1 MAIRRLAWRMNERQ
15 MNDGNQLLKETSMR
29 YRAGVVIVSLAFL
42 VGQRLQAADLVL
54 AREGKSDYQIV
65 VPESSSGPSVS
76 AGLQQAAR
84 LLQVAFKANG
94 AEVPVVVESQRDP
107 AKPSIWLGDTK
118 FAREQKLELSKLK
131 GWGYVLKV
139 VGNDVVIA
147 GRDHLAPAKSAQPRR
162 AAWDRFGT
170 AKGVVDFAQQF
181 VGTRFLYPDLAPYQP
196 IGNASTIDILNS
208 PAFEFLKTDPI
219 VVPSDLSV
227 SKTPL
232 IEFNTAHPARGSFYD
247 VAHNRFPLVDTIF
260 GGHTYERAIP
270 REGFAASHP
279 EYFALIGGKRTAS
292 EPGNAQYCISN
303 PEVQELF
310 YKDLIDAIDR
320 GYECV
325 DLGQPD
331 GFRAC
336 QCEAC
341 DKLYGTGKDWAEKLW
356 ILHRNLAERVEKA
369 RPGKL
374 VTMMSYIQ
382 TELPPKSFKAFPS
395 NTRILLTGTNEED
408 IAPWRGHE
416 VPGGF
421 SSYIYNW
428 CPNLGTRYTPMRTPL
443 FVESQV
449 KRLAANKIQS
459 VYRDG
464 PGDLYGLEGPTYYT
478 MGRMFDDPAN
488 LTAKGLVQEFCGAAF
503 GRSAPVMISFYGQLY
518 HGIELYANHLGTR
531 DPAWTYQDIYG
542 RRRKHLTDPMQ
553 FLGFLYSPNL
563 LQALERDLAAAEKLA
578 DSEKV
583 KQRLALVRREFDYL
597 QSLIKVVHLYH
608 AFQIQPDL
616 ASRERV
622 LDAVD
627 ARNAYIDSMFTAP
640 RNGPTPL
647 AGFSF
652 VLFPQLGHDAK
663 HLRLSYDGYQEPY
676 ANSVMNW
683 DTKAMRVAPL
693 PGAKR
698 LTVKVTSGAVT
709 ADSPVWQQAA
719 SQPVAEPLRD
729 SASSRGET
737 APQTNVRMV
746 SNDSHLYVR
755 VEAVAPAS
763 GSRDSIDVL
772 LAPIGG
778 KEIVYRFT
786 VGPQADSKQEAA
798 NGFNSD
804 PLDPRYGKFDPDWN
818 GDWNYDSHLDPKS
831 QRWTALL
838 AIPFKTLG
846 VERPNAGSFWRGNI
860 SHTRS
865 TAERTDRS
873 LWSASSSTR
882 TLDDRNDF
890 GEFVF
895 EAVAAVVAPK
905 PAKHPLTT
913 LREKLYADTFEVPSD
928 WQQFKQTLPLGPSGW
943 LFRMDPL
950 EVGVKENWQNP
961 ETPLKD
967 WLPLPVPSFWA
978 ETEAV
983 GKYTGHGWHRTSF
996 RLPPEWKTRR
1006 VRLLVGSADE
1016 QAWVYLNGHLL
1027 REHTEKSEGQSINVL
1042 WESPFVVDL
1051 PTERLHADKENVLVI
1066 RIHNSLANG
1075 GLWRPVR
1082 LHAVDEKAS
1091 P

>member
-1 MAIRRLAWRMNERQ
+1 MRFFFFLAV
-15 MNDGNQLLKETSMR
+15 L
-29 YRAGVVIVSLAFL
+29 VSA
-42 VGQRLQAADLVL
+42 VSAQAADVVL
-54 AREGKSDYQIV
+54 ARGGKSEYQIV
-65 VPESSSGPSVS
+65 VADAAPSVGE
-76 AGLQQAAR
+76 GLQQAAR
-84 LLQVAFKANG
+84 LLQVALKANG
-94 AEVPVVVESQRDP
+94 AEVSVVAESKRNP
-107 AKPSIWLGDTK
+107 AKPAIWLGDTA
-118 FAREQKLELSKLK
+118 FAREQKIDLGKLK

-147 GRDHLAPAKSAQPRR
+147 GRDHAAPAAVGQQRR
-162 AAWDRFGT
+162 ASWDRFGT
-170 AKGVVDFAQQF
+170 AKGVVDFVQQY

-196 IGNASTIDILNS
+196 IGNASKIDLFNS

-219 VVPSDLSV
+219 VVPSDLKV
-227 SKTPL
+227 AKTPL

-247 VAHNRFPLVDTIF
+247 LAHNRFPLVDTIF
-260 GGHTYERAIP
+260 GGHTYERAVP
-270 REGFAASHP
+270 RETYATSHP

-303 PEVQELF
+303 ADVQELF
-310 YKDLIDAIDR
+310 YKDLIDSIDR

-341 DKLYGTGKDWAEKLW
+341 DKLFGTGKDWGEKLW
-356 ILHRNLAERVEKA
+356 ILHRNLAERVDKA

-382 TELPPKSFKAFPS
+382 TELPPKSFTAFPS

-443 FVESQV
+443 FVEAQV

-488 LTAKGLVQEFCGAAF
+488 LSAKGLVQEFCGAAF
-503 GRSAPVMISFYGQLY
+503 GRSAPAMTSFYNQLY
-518 HGIELYANHLGTR
+518 HGIELYSNYLGTR
-531 DPAWTYQDIYG
+531 DPAWVYHDIYG
-542 RRRKHLTDPMQ
+542 RRRKHLTDPLQ

-563 LQALERDLAAAEKLA
+563 LQSLERDLAAAEKLA

-597 QSLIKVVHLYH
+597 QALIKVVHLYH
-608 AFQIQPDL
+608 AFQTQPDL

-622 LDAVD
+622 LNAVD
-627 ARNAYIDSMFTAP
+627 ARNAYIDSLFAAP
-640 RNGPTPL
+640 RNGQTPL

-652 VLFPQLGHDAK
+652 VPFPQLGHDAK
-663 HLRLSYDGYQEPY
+663 HLRLAHDGYQEPF

-683 DTKAMRVAPL
+683 DTKAMRSAPL

-698 LTVKVTSGAVT
+698 LTVKMVAGPLTAESPLWEQAVGW
-709 ADSPVWQQAA
+709 ALLPVH
-719 SQPVAEPLRD
+719 
-729 SASSRGET
+729 SAST
-737 APQTNVRMV
+737 ASDEEKRTGKSAHPTTVRML
-746 SNDSHLYVR
+746 SSETHLFVR
-755 VEAVAPAS
+755 VEAAAPTS
-763 GSRDSIDVL
+763 DSRDSIDVWL
-772 LAPIGG
+772 TPIGS
-778 KEIVYRFT
+778 KDIVYRFT
-786 VGPQADSKQEAA
+786 VGPQVDSKQDAA

-818 GDWNYDSHLDPKS
+818 GEWQYESRIDAKS
-831 QRWTALL
+831 RRWTAVL

-846 VERPNAGSFWRGNI
+846 AERPNAGSFWRGNI

-865 TAERTDRS
+865 TPEHTDRS
-873 LWSASSSTR
+873 LWSASSGTK

-890 GEFVF
+890 GELVF
-895 EAVAAVVAPK
+895 ES
-905 PAKHPLTT
+905 PA
-913 LREKLYADTFEVPSD
+913 S
-928 WQQFKQTLPLGPSGW
+928 
-943 LFRMDPL
+943 
-950 EVGVKENWQNP
+950 
-961 ETPLKD
+961 
-967 WLPLPVPSFWA
+967 
-978 ETEAV
+978 
-983 GKYTGHGWHRTSF
+983 
-996 RLPPEWKTRR
+996 
-1006 VRLLVGSADE
+1006 
-1016 QAWVYLNGHLL
+1016 
-1027 REHTEKSEGQSINVL
+1027 
-1042 WESPFVVDL
+1042 
-1051 PTERLHADKENVLVI
+1051 
-1066 RIHNSLANG
+1066 
-1075 GLWRPVR
+1075 RP
-1082 LHAVDEKAS
+1082 
-1091 P
+1091 